1 MLQIW
6 AAQKACWGGPVLHR
20 VTASFSF
27 SCSTRTWTRT
37 RVSFKGQQTK
47 QGSDPQHK
55 GKSIGKFGTKT
66 RRRYPWLR
74 QPEAGVQQVTQQQ
87 IQYNSWNWLCV
98 YNLSFI
104 PLLFPLSN
112 PVRLT
117 GGAGVYPAVTTHHL
131 WLFFLF
137 FFWSALL
144 FQLEV
149 WVTPKFAVSPCRSG
163 ATQRFLLSLQVW
175 WFQAETVKIEAK
187 WLTPPPENKLTHL
200 WKCQKFPKAWD
211 FLAPYFWPAVT
222 TARLSE
228 SNFSSCNSA
237 LQTILPFS
245 TVPLL
250 IEELTFSR
258 ASC

>member
-6 AAQKACWGGPVLHR
+6 GAQKACWGGGGPVLHR
-20 VTASFSF
+20 ATASFSF

-87 IQYNSWNWLCV
+87 IQYNCWNWLCA

-112 PVRLT
+112 PVRRGRRLPSRHHT
-117 GGAGVYPAVTTHHL
+117 SSLAVLPFLFLICSSFPAGSVGNTKVCCFAVQVRGYTEIPFVFAGVMIPGRNCKNRGKMINSSTGEQVHA
-131 WLFFLF
+131 
-137 FFWSALL
+137 
-144 FQLEV
+144 
-149 WVTPKFAVSPCRSG
+149 
-163 ATQRFLLSLQVW
+163 SLKMS
-175 WFQAETVKIEAK
+175 EY
-187 WLTPPPENKLTHL
+187 
-200 WKCQKFPKAWD
+200 FPKPEISWRPTSGPRSRRRD
-211 FLAPYFWPAVT
+211 FQNRTLFHVIQRYKPFCP
-222 TARLSE
+222 
-228 SNFSSCNSA
+228 F
-237 LQTILPFS
+237 LPF
-245 TVPLL
+245 L
-250 IEELTFSR
+250 
-258 ASC
+258 C